1 MLKGGKL
8 DEREVEIDVQE
19 NSSPFTSFGN
29 GEISGVGINVSEL
42 LGGMMPKKTAKRR
55 MKVKEALR
63 VLQAEEAEKLIDM
76 DAATHEALEKA
87 QQEGIVFIDE
97 IDKIVSR
104 GRSGGPDVSRDGV
117 QRDLLPIVEG
127 CAVSTKY
134 GQVKTDHIF
143 FIAAGAFHESK
154 PSDLVPELQGRLP
167 IRVELQPL
175 GKDELKRILTEP
187 EHSLIRQS
195 EALLGTEDVTLDFQ
209 ESAIEEIAFMAE
221 KMNLEM
227 ENIGARRLH
236 TIMEQLLENISFSAP
251 EHQGETFVIDKTF
264 VDSRLENL
272 IEDRDLRHYLL

>member
-1 MLKGGKL
+1 M
-8 DEREVEIDVQE
+8 
-19 NSSPFTSFGN
+19 
-29 GEISGVGINVSEL
+29 
-42 LGGMMPKKTAKRR
+42 
-55 MKVKEALR
+55 
-63 VLQAEEAEKLIDM
+63 LQAEEAEKLIDM

-87 QQEGIVFIDE
+87 QQEGIVFIAE

-251 EHQGETFVIDKTF
+251 EHQRETFVIDKTF